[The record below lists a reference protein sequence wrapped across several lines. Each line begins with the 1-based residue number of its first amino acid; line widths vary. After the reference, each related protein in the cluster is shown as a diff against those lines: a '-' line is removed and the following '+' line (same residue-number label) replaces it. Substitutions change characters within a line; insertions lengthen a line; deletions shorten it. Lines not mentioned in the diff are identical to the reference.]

1 MDLTASEIK
10 EVNSVLRT
18 YIAHAKHK
26 NKKDRLKSALNKLEN
41 IEAKKET
48 ELFKKLLL
56 KDNIV
61 TFAKRDIC
69 PKCLQKVV
77 PSTMEVSKCV

>member
-1 MDLTASEIK
+1 MALTASEIK

-26 NKKDRLKSALNKLEN
+26 NKKNRLKSALNKLEN
-41 IEAKKET
+41 IEAKKEM
-48 ELFKKLLL
+48 ELLEKLLPVQ
-56 KDNIV
+56 NYV
-61 TFAKRDIC
+61 TFAKSNIC
-69 PKCLQKVV
+69 PQCLQKVV

>member
-41 IEAKKET
+41 IEAKKEI
-48 ELFKKLLL
+48 ELFKKLLPT
-56 KDNIV
+56 NNYV
-61 TFAKRDIC
+61 TFAKRNIC
-69 PKCLQKVV
+69 PRCLQKVV
-77 PSTMEVSKCV
+77 PSTMEVS